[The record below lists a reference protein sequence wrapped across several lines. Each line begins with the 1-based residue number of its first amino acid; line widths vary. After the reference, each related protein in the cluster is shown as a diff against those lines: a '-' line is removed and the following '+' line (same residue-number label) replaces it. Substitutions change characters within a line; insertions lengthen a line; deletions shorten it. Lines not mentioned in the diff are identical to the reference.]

1 MSMAILGCGSN
12 LKSSIVSTLLLIEM
26 VGNGLGF
33 LYSCCLSASKQ
44 DAPVV
49 WPRPDQVYHVG
60 QLVHALATVVGMHV
74 HILCAKVAPLKKTI
88 TWKLD
93 ITSV

>member
-1 MSMAILGCGSN
+1 
-12 LKSSIVSTLLLIEM
+12 M

-74 HILCAKVAPLKKTI
+74 HILRAKVAPLKAIDRTQI
-88 TWKLD
+88 PLLPMLEPNA
-93 ITSV
+93 V

>member
-1 MSMAILGCGSN
+1 MFQK
-12 LKSSIVSTLLLIEM
+12 LKATDQAVARRQGHLVQ
-26 VGNGLGF
+26 VGWVPG
-33 LYSCCLSASKQ
+33 AKQ